1 MDSCIGASK
10 HLGGRSIMNQ
20 SNRVF
25 SLLLLTIFLNSV
37 GFAAETSPSKEPPK
51 ESATKSPPKKKTTKT
66 KKPKVQKFV
75 GDISAVDNK
84 SGAVSV
90 KGTAGEKN
98 FVTQDAAKDAVER
111 LSVGDRVR
119 VQYSEKE
126 GKLVATSV
134 RRVKLPQTKTKP
146 AEESTKSKIKKA
158 PDQQKQSKDAV
169 K

>member
-1 MDSCIGASK
+1 MS
-10 HLGGRSIMNQ
+10 
-20 SNRVF
+20 RVHK
-25 SLLLLTIFLNSV
+25 LLAVPLFVMLLAGLAF
-37 GFAAETSPSKEPPK
+37 GAETPTTKDTTK
-51 ESATKSPPKKKTTKT
+51 ESAKTAPPKKKSTTA

-75 GDISAVDNK
+75 GDISAVDTK

-111 LSVGDRVR
+111 LKVGDRVR

-134 RRVKLPQTKTKP
+134 RRVKLPQTKNKA
-146 AEESTKSKIKKA
+146 AEESTKTKTAKT
-158 PDQQKQSKDAV
+158 PDQQKKSKDAV

>member
-1 MDSCIGASK
+1 MS
-10 HLGGRSIMNQ
+10 Q

-25 SLLLLTIFLNSV
+25 SVLLLTIFLNGV
-37 GFAAETSPSKEPPK
+37 GFSAETPASTASPK
-51 ESATKSPPKKKTTKT
+51 ESATKSPPKKKTAKE
-66 KKPKVQKFV
+66 KKPKVQRFV

-98 FVTQDAAKDAVER
+98 FITQDAAKDAVER
-111 LSVGDRVR
+111 LKVGDRVR

-134 RRVKLPQTKTKP
+134 RRVKLPQTKNKA
-146 AEESTKSKIKKA
+146 AEESTKSKTAKT
-158 PDQQKQSKDAV
+158 PDQQKKSKDAV